1 MQSRPIR
8 NRIKGHRRVRAGDLI
23 PHVWNF
29 RTHPKAGGRGAAG
42 DLRGGRFCPQPVGM
56 AYGLP
61 DGRLKVDADRRHRP
75 RNVSAGL
82 VAEVDRLSDLCPNSN
97 RGFFPYFLL

>member
-29 RTHPKAGGRGAAG
+29 RTHPEQQRTALLAI
-42 DLRGGRFCPQPVGM
+42 CEEVGF
-56 AYGLP
+56 ARSLLAWRT
-61 DGRLKVDADRRHRP
+61 DCRTADRQQRP
-75 RNVSAGL
+75 KDSRPAGNPSL
-82 VAEVDRLSDLCPNSN
+82 
-97 RGFFPYFLL
+97 FFCRVNCLTKEMVPG